1 MLNYNYNDNFKRD
14 GTHETPQDSQMMES
28 ESTRHLADLSTPC
41 LTTSTTSCLDGST
54 RIPTERDLRAETRT
68 RVYEERAN
76 QIEVLPQ
83 NVRDLHAQDTT
94 KQIKESTLTFQ
105 RPTGGPTFEEE
116 QVPCVKKTRCRAKL
130 HMRKRYQTLFPI
142 SQPEQHH
149 SGPRTS
155 PHPLMWSR
163 DRICV

>member
-1 MLNYNYNDNFKRD
+1 
-14 GTHETPQDSQMMES
+14 MES
-28 ESTRHLADLSTPC
+28 ESKRHLADLSTPC

-68 RVYEERAN
+68 RLCEERAN

-94 KQIKESTLTFQ
+94 EHIKESTLTFQ
-105 RPTGGPTFEEE
+105 RPTGAPTFEEE

-130 HMRKRYQTLFPI
+130 HLRKLYQTI
-142 SQPEQHH
+142 SYFSAGTTPQWSSDQFTSLDVEQRKDLCGIKY
-149 SGPRTS
+149 SYLYES
-155 PHPLMWSR
+155 
-163 DRICV
+163 

>member
-1 MLNYNYNDNFKRD
+1 MLNYNYNKNFKRD

-28 ESTRHLADLSTPC
+28 ESKRHLADMSTPC

-54 RIPTERDLRAETRT
+54 RIPMERDLRAEIWTRL
-68 RVYEERAN
+68 YEERAN

-83 NVRDLHAQDTT
+83 IVRDLHAQDTT
-94 KQIKESTLTFQ
+94 EHIEESTLTFR
-105 RPTGGPTFEEE
+105 RPTAAATFEE
-116 QVPCVKKTRCRAKL
+116 QVPCMKKTRCRAKL

-155 PHPLMWSR
+155 LHPLMCSR
-163 DRICV
+163 DRICA